1 MYSMRNIKAT
11 CTVLLIVGWILPLQA
26 QVFPLDSVFVY
37 IEKNNPML
45 QLYGA
50 KIDALNSYSDG
61 AKNWDPPKVGTGFW
75 MTPYNP
81 NLWKSDGQTDFQ
93 GMGSYMVSVE
103 QMIPN
108 RQKLKAKQHY
118 MQAMSSAEI
127 ENRSYLKNQLFAEAK
142 SNYYECIILKKKRG
156 VLREGESIMNMMIQS
171 AEAHYT
177 YNKEKLNTIYKAK
190 AQLASIQNSILMT
203 ENEIQQKGVALNTLM
218 NRNKNF
224 SFDVDTSYQIK
235 NYEINRI
242 DTAHLQQNRSDLK
255 SIDRSAAILKFKQAM
270 ERVKNR
276 PDFGLSYAHM
286 FSFGQ
291 QPNVFTLMGTVTIP
305 IAPWASKEYK
315 ANIRGIDFEIAE
327 LKWQK
332 QAAIND
338 ITGKMNSISVAIKS
352 AKQQLKIYNEHI
364 IPALNNNLKTSQ
376 LAYEQNKEELFV
388 VLDAWAALNMAK
400 LESLNEMGELLK
412 LQVNYERELE
422 KQ

>member
-1 MYSMRNIKAT
+1 MYSMRNIKVT
-11 CTVLLIVGWILPLQA
+11 CTILLIVGWILPLQA
-26 QVFPLDSVFVY
+26 QVLPLDSVLVH

-50 KIDALNSYSDG
+50 KIDALNSYADG
-61 AKNWDPPKVGTGFW
+61 AKSWDPPKIGTGFW
-75 MTPYNP
+75 MAPYNP
-81 NLWKSDGQTDFQ
+81 SLWKSDAQTGSQ

-108 RQKLKAKQHY
+108 GKKLKAKQNY
-118 MQAMSSAEI
+118 MQAISSAEI
-127 ENRSYLKNQLFAEAK
+127 ENKSYLKNQLFAEAK
-142 SNYYECIILKKKRG
+142 NNYYEWIILKKKLG

-190 AQLASIQNSILMT
+190 AQLADIQNRILMT
-203 ENEIQQKGVALNTLM
+203 ENEMQQKGVALNTLM
-218 NRNKNF
+218 NRDKNL

-235 NYEINRI
+235 NYEITKI
-242 DTAHLQQNRSDLK
+242 DTTRIQQSRSDLK
-255 SIDRSAAILKFKQAM
+255 SIDRSAEILKLKQTM
-270 ERVKNR
+270 ERVKSK
-276 PDFGLSYAHM
+276 PDFGISYAHM

-305 IAPWASKEYK
+305 IVPWASKEYK
-315 ANIRGIDFEIAE
+315 ANNKGIDFEIAE

-338 ITGKMNSISVAIKS
+338 ITGKLSSISVAIKN
-352 AKQQLKIYNEHI
+352 AKQQLKIYNELI

-376 LAYEQNKEELFV
+376 LAYEQNTEELFV
-388 VLDAWAALNMAK
+388 VLDAWTALNMAK
-400 LESLNEMGELLK
+400 IESLNQAGELLK

-422 KQ
+422 Q